1 MSNIHG
7 VALQRAV
14 EKNQISEWH
23 TDQDGN
29 LYVTVPG
36 NGVLNIPA
44 DHVHSFVLGIMVGE
58 GW

>member
-1 MSNIHG
+1 MSIYG

-29 LYVTVPG
+29 LYVVVPG
-36 NGVLNIPA
+36 GGSLNIPSE
-44 DHVHSFVLGIMVGE
+44 HIHSFVLGIMIGE